1 MISSPINKCI
11 SLSLFGFGQ
20 EEKDCHSFKSF
31 MQFFSVNLRAYKFLF
46 PDYDIVLYIDAD
58 SYKSHILY
66 FGEIHQLDFV
76 RIWVIAE
83 KEDLCKSMLWRLY
96 PVFSYDYTIC
106 RDIDSLPTLKDW
118 RCVEKWIQDGTKAH
132 AISDSIS
139 HTIPLMGGMIGFTKY
154 AFPKYILE
162 NPNFDFKRK
171 GSDQDFLN
179 KFVLPYVSHSL
190 SEFRFLG
197 ISPMPNN
204 SFAHD
209 TSSGEFSTTLTCD
222 LLVNHIGQGGYHLEE
237 TFNEIT
243 NRKYEGAL
251 NYYVRNP
258 QVELL
263 GKEVCELNQKL
274 LEAEKLYPETFYW
287 TL

>member
-20 EEKDCHSFKSF
+20 EDKDCHSFRSF
-31 MQFFSVNLRAYKFLF
+31 LQFFSVNLRAYKFLF
-46 PDYDIVLYIDAD
+46 PDYHIVLYIDAN

-66 FGEIHQLDFV
+66 FGEIHKLDFV
-76 RIWVIAE
+76 EIWIMGE

-96 PVFSYDYTIC
+96 PVFKYDYTIC

-118 RCVEKWIQDGTKAH
+118 RCIERWIQDGTKAH

-139 HTIPLMGGMIGFTKY
+139 HTIPLMGGMIGFKKY
-154 AFPKYILE
+154 AFPNHILE
-162 NPNFDFKRK
+162 NPKFDFKRK

-179 KFVLPYVSHSL
+179 QIVLPYLCDSL

-204 SFAHD
+204 PFSHEVGA
-209 TSSGEFSTTLTCD
+209 FSTDTCCD
-222 LLVNHIGQGGYHLEE
+222 KLVNHIGQGGYHLEE

-243 NRKYEGAL
+243 NIKYEGAL

-258 QVELL
+258 LFNEVAELNELL
-263 GKEVCELNQKL
+263 FKA
-274 LEAEKLYPETFYW
+274 EALYPETFYW

>member
-20 EEKDCHSFKSF
+20 EDKDCHSFRSF
-31 MQFFSVNLRAYKFLF
+31 LQFFSVNLRAYKFLF
-46 PDYDIVLYIDAD
+46 PDYHIVLYIDAN

-66 FGEIHQLDFV
+66 FGEIHKLDFV
-76 RIWVIAE
+76 KIWIMGE

-96 PVFSYDYTIC
+96 PVFKYDYTIC

-118 RCVEKWIQDGTKAH
+118 RCIERWIQDGTKAH

-139 HTIPLMGGMIGFTKY
+139 HTIPLMGGMIGFKKY
-154 AFPKYILE
+154 AFPNHILE
-162 NPNFDFKRK
+162 NPKFDFKRK

-179 KFVLPYVSHSL
+179 QIVLPYLCDSL

-204 SFAHD
+204 PFSHEVGA
-209 TSSGEFSTTLTCD
+209 FSTDTCCD
-222 LLVNHIGQGGYHLEE
+222 KLVNHIGQGGYHLEE

-243 NRKYEGAL
+243 NIKYEGAL

-258 QVELL
+258 LFYEIAELNELL
-263 GKEVCELNQKL
+263 FKA
-274 LEAEKLYPETFYW
+274 EALYPETFYW

>member
-1 MISSPINKCI
+1 MTSSRTNKCV

-20 EEKDCHSFKSF
+20 EDKDCHSFRSF
-31 MQFFSVNLRAYKFLF
+31 LQFFSVNLRAYKFLF

-66 FGEIHQLDFV
+66 FGEIHKLDFV
-76 RIWVIAE
+76 KIWIMAE

-96 PVFSYDYTIC
+96 PVFHYDYTIC

-139 HTIPLMGGMIGFTKY
+139 HTIPLMGGMIGFKKY
-154 AFPKYILE
+154 AFPNHILQ
-162 NPNFDFKRK
+162 NPKFDFKRK

-179 KFVLPYVSHSL
+179 QLVLPYVNDSL

-204 SFAHD
+204 HFAHD
-209 TSSGEFSTTLTCD
+209 VGRFSTDTDCD
-222 LLVNHIGQGGYHLEE
+222 KLVNHIGQGGYHLEE
-237 TFNEIT
+237 TFNEIL
-243 NRKYEGAL
+243 NRKYQGAL
-251 NYYVRNP
+251 NYYVRTP
-258 QVELL
+258 FLT
-263 GKEVCELNQKL
+263 KEVAELNEFL
-274 LEAEKLYPETFYW
+274 LESEKLYPETFYW

>member
-1 MISSPINKCI
+1 MTSYPINKCI

-20 EEKDCHSFKSF
+20 EDKDCHSFRSF
-31 MQFFSVNLRAYKFLF
+31 LQFFSVNLRAYKFLF

-66 FGEIHQLDFV
+66 FGEIHKLDFV
-76 RIWVIAE
+76 KIWIVGE

-96 PVFSYDYTIC
+96 PVFKYDYTIC

-118 RCVEKWIQDGTKAH
+118 RCIERWIQDGTKAH

-139 HTIPLMGGMIGFTKY
+139 HTIPLMGGMIGFKKY
-154 AFPKYILE
+154 AFPNHILE
-162 NPNFDFKRK
+162 NPKFDFKRK

-179 KFVLPYVSHSL
+179 QIVLPYVCDSL

-204 SFAHD
+204 PFSHEVGA
-209 TSSGEFSTTLTCD
+209 FSTDSCCD
-222 LLVNHIGQGGYHLEE
+222 KLVNHIGQGGYHLEE

-243 NRKYEGAL
+243 NIKYEGAL

-258 QVELL
+258 LSKEVDELNELL
-263 GKEVCELNQKL
+263 FKA
-274 LEAEKLYPETFYW
+274 EALYPETFYW

>member
-20 EEKDCHSFKSF
+20 EDKDCHSFRSF
-31 MQFFSVNLRAYKFLF
+31 LQFFSVNLRAYKFLF
-46 PDYDIVLYIDAD
+46 PDYHIILYIDAD

-66 FGEIHQLDFV
+66 FGEIHKLDFV
-76 RIWVIAE
+76 KIWIVGE

-96 PVFSYDYTIC
+96 PVFKYDYTIC

-118 RCVEKWIQDGTKAH
+118 RCIERWIQDGTKAH

-139 HTIPLMGGMIGFTKY
+139 HTIPLMGGMIGFKKY
-154 AFPKYILE
+154 AFPNHILE
-162 NPNFDFKRK
+162 NPKFDFKRK

-179 KFVLPYVSHSL
+179 QIVLPYVSDSL

-197 ISPMPNN
+197 ISPMQNN
-204 SFAHD
+204 PFSHEVGA
-209 TSSGEFSTTLTCD
+209 FSTDTCCD
-222 LLVNHIGQGGYHLEE
+222 KLVNHIGQGGYHLEE

-243 NRKYEGAL
+243 NIKYEGAL
-251 NYYVRNP
+251 NYYVRKPLSKEVDELN
-258 QVELL
+258 ELL
-263 GKEVCELNQKL
+263 FKA
-274 LEAEKLYPETFYW
+274 EALYTETFYW